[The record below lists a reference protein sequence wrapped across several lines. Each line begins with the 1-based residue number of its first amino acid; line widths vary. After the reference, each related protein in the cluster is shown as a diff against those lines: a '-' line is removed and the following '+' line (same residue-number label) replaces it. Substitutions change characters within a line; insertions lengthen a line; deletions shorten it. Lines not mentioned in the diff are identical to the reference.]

1 MLQQKITIIVV
12 ISIFCFLA
20 IAQDTPDERVR
31 DEDAQ
36 FQDANLEE
44 SPDEAIGD
52 RIMEEMNG
60 MKVLSFLIKC
70 WTYKLIVIFQGKV
83 WHCSKQDWGWN
94 RQRSKRAGWNAV
106 DLKLK
111 IILHMLKWC
120 DNIGTLSF
128 ISYPIQIFIPIL
140 LSMSHLS

>member
-12 ISIFCFLA
+12 ISILCFLA

-70 WTYKLIVIFQGKV
+70 
-83 WHCSKQDWGWN
+83 
-94 RQRSKRAGWNAV
+94 
-106 DLKLK
+106 
-111 IILHMLKWC
+111 
-120 DNIGTLSF
+120 
-128 ISYPIQIFIPIL
+128 
-140 LSMSHLS
+140 